1 MDSTMVFGTI
11 DHGSIP
17 CMGFI
22 AVGTHATDLH
32 ELCPC
37 GAMEASKTSNLKAV
51 GSSPAMDFS
60 YYCIMIENSL
70 IPLSLVG

>member
-17 CMGFI
+17 YMGFI

-32 ELCPC
+32 WN
-37 GAMEASKTSNLKAV
+37 G
-51 GSSPAMDFS
+51 
-60 YYCIMIENSL
+60 
-70 IPLSLVG
+70 LSLSEHPVSPWTVVWN